1 MKLDDLLSG
10 IAVVIDDRIDAVGS
24 GGEDENEEDDPIVE
38 IVRRLEEDWNL
49 PCCTRR
55 EMPPEGMWPGLLRAA
70 SFVLLDWKLWPN
82 GAAELKKDVIERN
95 IKFIEQAKN
104 HLVPVFI
111 FTNENPDDVE
121 DHLPP
126 QIYSKETAAGSFVF
140 IRRKSELLSND
151 GLNLDAVEHWMKGN
165 ASVYALKAWNR
176 AFHAART
183 DLFGS
188 MYARSADW
196 PKVFWKAYEDDGVDP
211 GSSLMHLI
219 NDNLR
224 GRIRTGAFESEVLA
238 EPDADVSG
246 EDLRELIAE
255 ASFQQKKVLQ
265 EDEIR
270 CGDLFQSSEKRFL
283 LNVRPDC
290 DCVPRRGQAVERVEL
305 YCLEGEVM
313 GEDELNKRYQK
324 EYGQFEERVTESIAF
339 AVYRGKSVRFNFKK
353 LRVKRFA
360 DVKDQ
365 RVGRLLHPYLTRI
378 QQRYALFLQ
387 RQGLPRIPEGAVPK
401 PRPSR
406 AAEEPDT
413 EKADR

>member
-1 MKLDDLLSG
+1 MKLEDLLSG

-24 GGEDENEEDDPIVE
+24 GGEDENEDDDPIVE
-38 IVRRLEEDWNL
+38 IVRRLERDRNL

-55 EMPPEGMWPGLLRAA
+55 KMPPERMWPGLLRAA
-70 SFVLLDWKLWPN
+70 SFVLLDWKLWPS
-82 GAAELKKDVIERN
+82 GAAELEKDGIERN
-95 IKFIEQAKN
+95 IKFIKQAKN

-140 IRRKSELLSND
+140 IRRKNELLSND
-151 GLNLDAVEHWMKGN
+151 GLNLDAVERWMKGN
-165 ASVYALKAWNR
+165 ASAYALKAWNR

-224 GRIRTGAFESEVLA
+224 GRMRTGAFESEVLA
-238 EPDADVSG
+238 APVGGDVSR
-246 EDLRELIAE
+246 EDLQALIAE
-255 ASFQQKKVLQ
+255 VSLQ
-265 EDEIR
+265 SREGMSDDEIR
-270 CGDLFQSSEKRFL
+270 CGDLFQRSGGKIL
-283 LNVRPDC
+283 INIRPDC
-290 DCVPRRGQAVERVEL
+290 DCVPRNAGIDEVEL
-305 YCLEGEVM
+305 YCIEG
-313 GEDELNKRYQK
+313 KRISDPQLGK
-324 EYGQFEERVTESIAF
+324 KFSRGQIVEGIAEGVVF
-339 AVYRGKSVRFNFKK
+339 GVCRGRSVRFDFKK
-353 LRVKRFA
+353 MSVEKFGELK
-360 DVKDQ
+360 Q
-365 RVGRLLHPYLTRI
+365 HRVGRLLHPYLTRL

-387 RQGLPRIPEGAVPK
+387 RQGLPRIPEGAIPE

-413 EKADR
+413 EKTDR